1 MRMTQHPYYYRQR
14 FRRASRTPRPTLH
27 RSIARTYVYDW
38 ISFIYIIAR
47 HNLEPHFASIRYS
60 FLTNASKTQIC
71 EKSGTLTKP
80 LSLSPGVRCLS
91 WLSAECRAKT
101 GERLP
106 EFIVPMTAS
115 EGILALPFLTFH
127 RRACFYHS
135 HSHHPHDQK

>member
-1 MRMTQHPYYYRQR
+1 MRMTQHPYYYRR
-14 FRRASRTPRPTLH
+14 GFRRASRTPRPTLH

-38 ISFIYIIAR
+38 MSFIYIIAR

-91 WLSAECRAKT
+91 WLSAERRL
-101 GERLP
+101 ERGFQNSIHRKLP
-106 EFIVPMTAS
+106 TRCSRPTAPPS
-115 EGILALPFLTFH
+115 VISP
-127 RRACFYHS
+127 
-135 HSHHPHDQK
+135 PHTPST